1 MLSNEIFTTAINDE
15 NFSNWFGDTWNRIK
29 GWFGGNKNKD
39 TETAQSTESQ
49 SIINPDSLTSAIRSS
64 GSGVRTI
71 SAPASPAISSKPKM
85 IPTHVSSKPKPIIA
99 ASPAGKRVAISTSM
113 TI

>member
-1 MLSNEIFTTAINDE
+1 MLSNEIFTTVINNED
-15 NFSNWFGDTWNRIK
+15 FGFFGDAWSKVK

-39 TETAQSTESQ
+39 TGTAQSTDSQ
-49 SIINPDSLTSAIRSS
+49 TIINPKSLTSAVRSG

-71 SAPASPAISSKPKM
+71 SAPVSPAISSKPKN
-85 IPTHVSSKPKPIIA
+85 ISTHVSSKPKPIIA
-99 ASPAGKRVAISTSM
+99 TSPAGKRVAVSTTM